1 MAELHCFG
9 VFFFFFNDTATT
21 EIYTLSLHDA
31 LPICTARSTTAS
43 CCSPRTMTPRPTS
56 CCAWPGTPRLNSG
69 SLRRPRRERHPGR
82 PGNPVGRGVHRGRA
96 GRLRRELGLD
106 ERGQGQLGDAGLPG
120 RLRPRR
126 RGCWTAWSRSM
137 PTLAWLSSVYVPR
150 VVRDRVAED
159 RGAQADARRV
169 DAVLGWQP

>member
-1 MAELHCFG
+1 
-9 VFFFFFNDTATT
+9 
-21 EIYTLSLHDA
+21 
-31 LPICTARSTTAS
+31 
-43 CCSPRTMTPRPTS
+43 MTPRPTS

-69 SLRRPRRERHPGR
+69 SLRRPRRER
-82 PGNPVGRGVHRGRA
+82 HRGRA

-137 PTLAWLSSVYVPR
+137 PTLAWLISVYVPR
-150 VVRDRVAED
+150 VVRDRVAEA